1 MFRLNLKI
9 ALRNLWK
16 NKGYT
21 LLNIFGL
28 SVGLAGYI
36 IILLYANLEKSYD
49 TWNPEA
55 KNVYRLSI
63 KWGADQ
69 DEYSSSPAELAPAL
83 KEIIPEIVDYG
94 RFYVW
99 DSYQRLL
106 TSGSKEM
113 YVDHILGVD
122 SNWFN
127 LFPYKFIYG
136 DAKSAILSNDQI
148 VLSQPISEKI
158 FGKANP
164 VGQSIMINT
173 DKRYTVSGVYEL
185 PNTPEHIE
193 QQGFIRKSSKG
204 DGWNNSNFYAYLKVK
219 PGTDPNTLS
228 QKLNAAFQK
237 LPMVKK
243 DTDLQKARL
252 ITLPVTDVYLHAT
265 SLQDPVKRGNATMVT
280 ILVLFASLLL
290 IIACINF
297 TNLAIAQSV
306 KRAKET
312 GIRKVLG
319 AAKSNLITYFLTE
332 TTIQCLLALLL
343 ALVFAEV
350 SLPLM
355 NRLMEI
361 NISLFTYNNPGQL
374 TLQIGLL
381 MVLVIVLSGGYAAF
395 FLSSYEPVK
404 VLKGN
409 FSRGTGSLWMRKA
422 LISVQFVVAIVF
434 IISLM
439 VIKQQVTYIKN
450 QDLGFKND
458 HLLVFKIRKGDTR
471 TNFQQ
476 VKDRLLKIDG
486 VKGVSRVNYYPGVKD
501 MQVIERDFNGQSIV
515 NLSVVTVDFD
525 YFDVMGM
532 PPVVGRVFSNQ
543 YKTDSSSLV
552 VNEAAVKKYGLRNLI
567 GKKWFEDRLIVG
579 VVKDHIQKG
588 MEHAAEPIAF
598 RIEGKTSNAANQVI
612 IKLNG
617 EHTQQTISEIKA
629 LWQSVEPFPFQY
641 TWLDQTFANV
651 YVQYVRLDKIFNVF
665 TYVTLAL
672 ALLGLLA
679 LASFTVQERSKEI
692 GVRKVLG
699 AETTDIL
706 KLINKTFLVLVVL
719 ANAVAIPIAYI
730 LASIWL
736 SGFAYRST
744 ITLWPFLAA
753 MCISVIVTILTVSIQ
768 AYKTAN
774 AKPVDA
780 LKYE

>member
-16 NKGYT
+16 TKGYT

-28 SVGLAGYI
+28 SIGLAGFI

-63 KWGADQ
+63 KWGPDQ

-83 KEIIPEIVDYG
+83 KEMTPEIEDYG
-94 RFYVW
+94 RYYVW

-106 TSGSKEM
+106 TAGSKEM

-136 DAKSAILSNDQI
+136 DAKSSILSNNQI
-148 VLSQPISEKI
+148 VLSQPVSEKF
-158 FGKANP
+158 FGKTNP
-164 VGQSIMINT
+164 VGQSLVVNA

-193 QQGFIRKSSKG
+193 AEGFVKKSSKG
-204 DGWNNSNFYAYLKVK
+204 DGWGNGNFYTYLKAK
-219 PGTDPNTLS
+219 PGTDGKMLS
-228 QKLNAAFQK
+228 HKLNAAFQK
-237 LPMVKK
+237 LPMVRK
-243 DTDLQKARL
+243 DTNMQKVQL

-265 SLQDPVKRGNATMVT
+265 SLQDPVKRGNPAMVT
-280 ILVLFASLLL
+280 ILVLFSSLLL

-319 AAKSNLITYFLTE
+319 AVRSNLITYFLTE

-343 ALVFAEV
+343 AFVFAEV
-350 SLPLM
+350 SLPMM
-355 NRLMEI
+355 NRLMDI
-361 NISLFTYNNPGQL
+361 NLSIFTYSNPGQL
-374 TLQIGLL
+374 ILQVGLVML
-381 MVLVIVLSGGYAAF
+381 LVIVLSGGYAAF

-409 FSRGTGSLWMRKA
+409 FSRGNGSLWMRKV

-434 IISLM
+434 IISLI
-439 VIKQQVTYIKN
+439 VIKQQVSYIKN
-450 QDLGFKND
+450 QDVGFKKD
-458 HLLVFKIRKGDTR
+458 HLLVFKIRKADTR
-471 TNFQQ
+471 RNFQP

-486 VKGVSRVNYYPGVKD
+486 VTGVSRVNYYPGVKD
-501 MQVIERDFNGQSIV
+501 MQVVGREFNGQPIE
-515 NLSVVTVDFD
+515 NMSVVTVGFD
-525 YFDVMGM
+525 YFEVMGM
-532 PPVVGRVFSNQ
+532 PPIAGRVFSNQ
-543 YKTDSSSLV
+543 FKTDSTSVV
-552 VNEAAVKKYGLRNLI
+552 VNEAAVKKYGLQNLI
-567 GKKWFEDRLIVG
+567 GKKWFDDRIIVG

-588 MEHAAEPIAF
+588 MELAAEPTAF
-598 RIEGKTSNAANQVI
+598 MIESKNSNAANQVVL
-612 IKLNG
+612 KLNA
-617 EHTQQTISEIKA
+617 EHTQATIEEVKK
-629 LWQSVEPFPFQY
+629 LWESVEPFPFQY
-641 TWLDQTFANV
+641 TWLDQSFANV
-651 YVQYVRLDKIFNVF
+651 YVQYIRLDKIFNVF

-672 ALLGLLA
+672 AILGLFA
-679 LASFTVQERSKEI
+679 LASFTVQERTKEI

-699 AETTDIL
+699 AETRDIL
-706 KLINKTFLVLVVL
+706 KMINSTFLILVLV
-719 ANAVAIPIAYI
+719 ANLIAIPIAYI
-730 LASIWL
+730 LASTWL
-736 SGFAYRST
+736 SGFAYRSSIT
-744 ITLWPFLAA
+744 IWPFLAA
-753 MCISVIVTILTVSIQ
+753 AFVSVLVTVLTVSVQ
-768 AYKTAN
+768 TYKTAN

>member
-16 NKGYT
+16 TKGYT

-28 SVGLAGYI
+28 SIGLAGFI

-63 KWGADQ
+63 KWGPDQ

-83 KEIIPEIVDYG
+83 KEMIPEIEDYG

-136 DAKSAILSNDQI
+136 DAKSSILSNDQI
-148 VLSQPISEKI
+148 VLSQPVSEKI
-158 FGKANP
+158 FGKTNP

-193 QQGFIRKSSKG
+193 EEGFIKKSSKG
-204 DGWNNSNFYAYLKVK
+204 DGWNNSNFYTYLKAR
-219 PGTDPNTLS
+219 PGTDAKMLS
-228 QKLNAAFQK
+228 EKLNAAFQK
-237 LPMVKK
+237 LPVVKK
-243 DTDLQKARL
+243 DSAMQKVRL

-265 SLQDPVKRGNATMVT
+265 SLQDPIKRGNPTMVT

-332 TTIQCLLALLL
+332 TTIQCVLALLL
-343 ALVFAEV
+343 AFVFAEV

-361 NISLFTYNNPGQL
+361 NISLFSYSNPGQL
-374 TLQIGLL
+374 ILQIGVL
-381 MVLVIVLSGGYAAF
+381 MLLVIILSGGYAAF

-409 FSRGTGSLWMRKA
+409 FSRGTGSLWMRKV

-450 QDLGFKND
+450 QDVGFKKD

-471 TNFQQ
+471 RNFQQ

-501 MQVIERDFNGQSIV
+501 MQVVGRDFNGQSIE
-515 NLSVVTVDFD
+515 NMSVVTLDFD

-532 PPVVGRVFSNQ
+532 PPIAGRVFSNQ
-543 YKTDSSSLV
+543 YKTDSTSVV
-552 VNEAAVKKYGLRNLI
+552 VNEAAVKKYGLQNLI
-567 GKKWFEDRLIVG
+567 GKKWFEGRFIIG
-579 VVKDHIQKG
+579 VVKDHVQKG
-588 MEHAAEPIAF
+588 MELAAEPTAF
-598 RIEGKTSNAANQVI
+598 MIESKSSNPANQVVL
-612 IKLNG
+612 KLNG
-617 EHTQQTISEIKA
+617 EHTQQTIAEIKNV
-629 LWQSVEPFPFQY
+629 WQSVEPFPFQY
-641 TWLDQTFANV
+641 TWLDQSFANV

-672 ALLGLLA
+672 AVLGLFA
-679 LASFTVQERSKEI
+679 LASFTVQERTKEI

-699 AETTDIL
+699 AETRDIL
-706 KLINKTFLVLVVL
+706 KMINRAFLILVLI
-719 ANAVAIPIAYI
+719 ANLIAIPIAYI
-730 LASIWL
+730 LASTWL

-744 ITLWPFLAA
+744 MTIWPFLAA
-753 MCISVIVTILTVSIQ
+753 TFVSVLVTVLTVSIQ
-768 AYKTAN
+768 TYKTAN